1 MKKSAIAAL
10 LLTTGAVHAE
20 GIPMLN
26 YDCPGNIAV
35 HAEGESVHINGKE
48 ARTRKVNDKYFEAKG
63 EGVTIS
69 ISINEDET
77 VSVSYTGKGGAN
89 GICQS
94 SEAEE

>member
-10 LLTTGAVHAE
+10 LLTTGTAHAA
-20 GIPMLN
+20 GIPLLN

-35 HAEGESVHINGKE
+35 HADQGGPVYINGKE
-48 ARTRKVNDKYFEAKG
+48 AKLKKFNDKYFEAKG
-63 EGVTIS
+63 ANVTIS

-77 VSVSYTGKGGAN
+77 TSVSYTGKGGAN

-94 SEAEE
+94 SEAE